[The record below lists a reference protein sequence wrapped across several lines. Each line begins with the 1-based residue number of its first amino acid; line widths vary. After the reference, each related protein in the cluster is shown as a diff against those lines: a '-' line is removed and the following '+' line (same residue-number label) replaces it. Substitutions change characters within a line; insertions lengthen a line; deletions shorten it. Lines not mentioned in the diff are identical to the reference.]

1 MCTPRTLIKNQLNSE
16 FACEHDQCS
25 VAGNGSGSHLSVFV
39 VKAVLLRW
47 LTVMKP
53 TF

>member
-1 MCTPRTLIKNQLNSE
+1 MRFRVNTT
-16 FACEHDQCS
+16 S
-25 VAGNGSGSHLSVFV
+25 VSSRGNGYDGYLSVFV

-47 LTVMKP
+47 LAVMKP